1 MYADELTESME
12 KAISETNR
20 RRKIQ
25 EEYNKEH
32 NITPKSI
39 VKDVRDSVKATF
51 EEEEQKQV
59 EIKKGEST
67 KEAIDRLTE
76 EMMNYARKYE
86 FEKAAAIRDFIQELK
101 SLEK

>member
-1 MYADELTESME
+1 M
-12 KAISETNR
+12 
-20 RRKIQ
+20 
-25 EEYNKEH
+25 
-32 NITPKSI
+32 
-39 VKDVRDSVKATF
+39 
-51 EEEEQKQV
+51 EEEQKQV

-101 SLEK
+101 FLEK